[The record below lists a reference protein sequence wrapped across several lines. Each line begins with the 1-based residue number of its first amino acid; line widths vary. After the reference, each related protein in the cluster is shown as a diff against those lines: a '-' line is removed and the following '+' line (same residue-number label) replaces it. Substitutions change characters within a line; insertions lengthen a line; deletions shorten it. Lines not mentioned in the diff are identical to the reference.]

1 MVRYLPKS
9 KTFVSV
15 GRELDF
21 LLWKI
26 SPEDRNIRHL
36 SVFKLLRGLRYF

>member
-26 SPEDRNIRHL
+26 SPEERNIKHIGG
-36 SVFKLLRGLRYF
+36 FKLLRGLRYF